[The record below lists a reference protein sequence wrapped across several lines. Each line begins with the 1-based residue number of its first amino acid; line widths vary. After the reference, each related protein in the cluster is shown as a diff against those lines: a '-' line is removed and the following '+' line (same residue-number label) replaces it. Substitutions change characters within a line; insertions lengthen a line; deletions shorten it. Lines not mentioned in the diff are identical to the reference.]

1 MHYKYPHTIENC
13 TGEKLVF
20 LGIEPCQTGDRLLV
34 EGFCQ
39 PGAGPL
45 MHTHFKQDEAL
56 TVVSGQMGYQILGEA
71 PRYARV
77 GQSVLFEKGVP
88 HRFWAE
94 GDQVLQVKGWVAPAH
109 SLVFYLSSLYA
120 AQNKAGSGRPEP
132 FDAAYLLTRYGS
144 EYDLVGMPLFVK
156 KVILPATYY
165 LGRLLGKYQH
175 FQQAPEPLKN

>member
-20 LGIEPCQTGDRLLV
+20 LGVESSESGDKLLV

-45 MHTHFKQDEAL
+45 MHTHFRQDEAL

-71 PRYARV
+71 PHYAGV
-77 GQSVLFEKGVP
+77 GQTVLFQRGVS

-94 GDQVLQVKGWVAPAH
+94 GEQPLHIKGWVAPAH
-109 SLVFYLSSLYA
+109 SLIFFLSSLYA
-120 AQNKAGSGRPEP
+120 AQNKAGSGRPET
-132 FDAAYLLTRYGS
+132 FDGAYLLTRYKS
-144 EYDLVGMPLFVK
+144 EYDVAGVPPFVK
-156 KVILPATYY
+156 KVILPTTYY
-165 LGRLLGKYQH
+165 LGRLLGRYKH
-175 FQQAPEPLKN
+175 FAHAPEPLKD